1 MNTSGPQTTAAHPS
15 SAESNCLPLPCA
27 FGAAEASDS
36 IGGGEQKKNSN
47 TYVSTESGEVHRAQ
61 GVPVIENER
70 APDRFREP
78 VTVQVTNDNWLDVR
92 IYVVETA
99 TYRGRWPLGN
109 VTGLGT
115 ARFEIP
121 DHPGAELGN
130 LILVAEAMGSRQLQ
144 FTHRLHTVPGS
155 LVDWDIRAVLGQSF
169 ATVF

>member
-1 MNTSGPQTTAAHPS
+1 MTRHTFYTALLALFVGGSAVVPLQAQTQQL
-15 SAESNCLPLPCA
+15 E
-27 FGAAEASDS
+27 EALRRL
-36 IGGGEQKKNSN
+36 E
-47 TYVSTESGEVHRAQ
+47 AQ

-121 DHPGAELGN
+121 DHLGAELGN